1 MYRKTIIMTIIA
13 MTLLSS
19 CKQKGKEEAVE
30 TKQTED
36 FKFLVEQFADL
47 RIMRY
52 QVTGFE
58 ELSLQ
63 QKELVYYLSEAAL
76 CGRDIFFDQN
86 YKYNLLIR
94 NTLDNIVENYTGDK
108 TSKDYENFL
117 IYTKRVW
124 FSNGIHHHYSSE
136 KFFPEIS
143 QEYFA
148 ELVKNSKN
156 AKFSLM
162 EGENIDQ
169 FIGRV
174 SPYIFDPNVAP
185 KKVVQDDGVDL
196 VKSSAVNFY
205 EGVTQKEVEAY
216 YAKLRNPKDSKPISL
231 GLNSKLVKKDGK
243 VTELVYSENGLYGE
257 AITKIIY
264 WLDKAAGVA
273 ENAQQKAHIEKLIE
287 YYKTGDLRTWDAYN
301 VLWVEDV
308 SSHTDFVNGFIE
320 TYDDPMGMKATWE
333 SVVNF
338 KDIEAT
344 KRTEIISS
352 NAQWFEDHSPVDP
365 KFKKKKVK
373 GVTAKVITVAQL
385 GGACYPT
392 TPIGINLPNANWIRK
407 DHGSK
412 SVTMENITYA
422 YAQASLGGGVL
433 EEFCYSEAEIELS
446 KKHGALADNL
456 HTDMHECLGHGSG
469 QLLPGVSDDALKNYS
484 SPLEECRA
492 DLFALYF
499 MMDNKMIELGL
510 MESLDVAKAAY
521 DKYIRNGIM
530 MQLTRIELGKNIEQ
544 AHMRNRAIIAR
555 WCYEKGKDENV
566 IEKKTKD
573 GKTYFV
579 INDYEKLR
587 ELFGVLLSEIQ
598 RIKSTGD
605 FKAGKELVEN
615 YGVKID
621 PEFHKEIL
629 ERYSKLKVAPYGG
642 FINPQFV
649 PVEKDGKIVDIK
661 VEYPDDF
668 TKQMLDYSKKY
679 SFLPIKNN

>member
-13 MTLLSS
+13 MTLLAS
-19 CKQKGKEEAVE
+19 CKQKGKEEVVE
-30 TKQTED
+30 IQETED

-47 RIMRY
+47 RVLRY
-52 QVTGFE
+52 QVSGFE

-117 IYTKRVW
+117 IYAKRVW

-136 KFFPEIS
+136 KFFPEIT

-148 ELVKNSKN
+148 ELVKNSKD
-156 AKFSLM
+156 AQFPLM

-169 FIGRV
+169 FIARV
-174 SPYIFDPNVAP
+174 SPYIFDANVAP
-185 KKVVQDDGVDL
+185 KKVVQDAGVDL

-205 EGVTQKEVEAY
+205 EGVSQKEVEAY
-216 YAKLRNPKDSKPISL
+216 YAKLRDRKDPKPISL
-231 GLNSKLVKKDGK
+231 GLNSKLIKKDGK
-243 VTELVYSENGLYGE
+243 VSELVYSENGLYGE

-273 ENAQQKAHIEKLIE
+273 ENNTQKAHIEKLIE

-301 VLWVEDV
+301 ILWVKDV
-308 SSHTDFVNGFIE
+308 ASHIDFVNGFIE

-333 SVVNF
+333 AVVNF

-344 KRTEIISS
+344 KRTEIISG

-365 KFKKKKVK
+365 KFKKEEVK

-422 YAQASLGGGVL
+422 YAQASIGGGVL
-433 EEFCYSEAEIELS
+433 EEFCYSEDEIELS

-499 MMDNKMIELGL
+499 MMDNKMVELGL

-555 WCYEKGKDENV
+555 WCYEKGNQENV

-579 INDYEKLR
+579 INDYKKLQK
-587 ELFGVLLSEIQ
+587 LFGELLSEIQ

-605 FKAGKELVEN
+605 LKAGKEMVEN

-629 ERYSKLKVAPYGG
+629 DRYSKLKVAPYGG
-642 FINPQFV
+642 FMNPQFV

-661 VEYPDDF
+661 VEYPDNY

-679 SFLPIKNN
+679 SFLPIRNN